1 VQVYQLQQNLRN
13 ARQVF
18 ETFNPLYR
26 GLEMQSAGPD
36 GGVVDFIRID
46 AASMAAV
53 SEALDKLL
61 DRLIVREGLKPQH
74 IAILSGVSMRHSVL
88 NFGQHIPEGVV
99 CESVMR
105 FKGLEKPV
113 VIVIEIDPWFDEALR
128 PQYGDMF
135 AKIAEPETTA
145 RTLLY
150 VGLSRAKTHLFVI
163 GGKRVLQQLQKR

>member
-1 VQVYQLQQNLRN
+1 MHS
-13 ARQVF
+13 
-18 ETFNPLYR
+18 
-26 GLEMQSAGPD
+26 GGPD
-36 GGVVDFIRID
+36 GGLVDFIQVD

-53 SEALDKLL
+53 SDALAALL
-61 DRLIVREGLKPQH
+61 ERLLVREGLKPQH

-88 NFGQHIPEGVV
+88 KYVPDVPEGIV

-113 VIVIEIDPWFDEALR
+113 VILVEMDPWFDESLR
-128 PQYGDMF
+128 AQYGTMF
-135 AKIAEPETTA
+135 AKIAEPEKTA

-163 GGKRVLQQLQKR
+163 GGKRVLQQLRKR